1 MMLIATRSGE
11 GAVWRRGMVDVSLV
25 DVTAG
30 PERVM
35 AGYFNVI
42 YIYET
47 SDDGLEETIDEAE
60 AVFETRE
67 QQESIRMARI
77 ERQ

>member
-1 MMLIATRSGE
+1 
-11 GAVWRRGMVDVSLV
+11 MVDVSLV

-47 SDDGLEETIDEAE
+47 SDDGLEERIDEA
-60 AVFETRE
+60 VVETKE
-67 QQESIRMARI
+67 
-77 ERQ
+77 

>member
-1 MMLIATRSGE
+1 MLIATRSGE
-11 GAVWRRGMVDVSLV
+11 GAVWRRDGMVDVSLV

-47 SDDGLEETIDEAE
+47 SDDGLEERIDEA
-60 AVFETRE
+60 VVETKE
-67 QQESIRMARI
+67 
-77 ERQ
+77 